1 MSFICSFCNKEY
13 KREASFLKHSCRQ
26 KERFDKRGDKEV
38 RIGFN
43 AYIKFYDLTT
53 KAQKQ
58 KTPEDFRISKFYDEF
73 VKFGEYCDSIKAIDV
88 EKYVEFLVK
97 KNKKIHMW
105 YKDSTYN
112 EFIKEY
118 LKTEN
123 ILDALQRG
131 LRYGIRWSNR
141 NNRDIVQLFNEG
153 KQNEICNAIKDGKIS
168 PWILYNC
175 KSGIDFIEGLGSYQR
190 DYIWETID
198 PSYWND
204 KFNKH
209 SEDVLYIKST
219 LNDLGW

>member
-1 MSFICSFCNKEY
+1 
-13 KREASFLKHSCRQ
+13 
-26 KERFDKRGDKEV
+26 
-38 RIGFN
+38 
-43 AYIKFYDLTT
+43 
-53 KAQKQ
+53 
-58 KTPEDFRISKFYDEF
+58 
-73 VKFGEYCDSIKAIDV
+73 
-88 EKYVEFLVK
+88 
-97 KNKKIHMW
+97 MW